1 MTKNVNLSIKEGD
14 AFYCHEMSVNF
25 NPLQFVLDFKSVTP
39 RVDPRSQDGPSIVM
53 KHNVVLMDPW
63 HLKQAAQ
70 MLNKVVGDFEK
81 QFGAIEKPKAVEIM
95 EEKHK
100 NSEQE
105 KQPNKTVS
113 TPTYFG

>member
-1 MTKNVNLSIKEGD
+1 MTKNLNISIKEGD

-39 RVDPRSQDGPSIVM
+39 RVDPRSQEGPSVVL

-63 HLKQAAQ
+63 HMKQAVQ
-70 MLNKVVGDFEK
+70 MLGKVITEYES
-81 QFGAIEKPKAVEIM
+81 QFGEIVKPKPVEIM
-95 EEKHK
+95 EERHK
-100 NSEQE
+100 DTVKE
-105 KQPNKTVS
+105 KQDKTVS